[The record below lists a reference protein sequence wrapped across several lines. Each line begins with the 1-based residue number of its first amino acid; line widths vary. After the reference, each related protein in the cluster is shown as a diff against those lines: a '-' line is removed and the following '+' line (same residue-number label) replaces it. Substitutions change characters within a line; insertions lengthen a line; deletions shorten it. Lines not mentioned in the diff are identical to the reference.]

1 MLKTWTVGDFV
12 LIWLGGTVAS
22 VAMALALRELDTAP
36 GVTGLATLAA
46 QFAGILVVF
55 WVIRARKHDA
65 EPLNFAIEPGD
76 IKYAGL
82 GMLLQIV
89 VSLLLQ
95 PIARLVYPEGRP
107 PQEIGDI
114 IGSADTE
121 SYVRIALFAAA
132 VLFAPLTEE
141 LMYRGVLFKATRPLG
156 PWVAILVTSVVFTV
170 VHILGL
176 DPDNR
181 VGSAAI
187 VLPPLFALAVLLG
200 WLTERTGRLGPALFL
215 HSGWNLLAA
224 LLLLIPAELLEQ
236 AAAGS

>member
-1 MLKTWTVGDFV
+1 MRKAWTVGDFV
-12 LIWLGGTVAS
+12 LIWIGGTVAS
-22 VAMALALRELDTAP
+22 VAMAAGLQGQDTGP
-36 GVTGLATLAA
+36 GVMGLTALAA
-46 QFAGILVVF
+46 QFAGIFLVF
-55 WVIRARKHDA
+55 WILRNRKRDA
-65 EPLNFAIEPGD
+65 DPVNFAIEPGD
-76 IKYAGL
+76 IKFAGL

-89 VSLLLQ
+89 ASLLLQ
-95 PIARLVYPEGRP
+95 PIARLVYPDGRP
-107 PQEIGDI
+107 PQEIADI

-121 SYVRIALFAAA
+121 SYIRIALFAAA

-156 PWVAILVTSVVFTV
+156 PWVAIITTSLVFTV

-181 VGSAAI
+181 LGSAAI

-224 LLLLIPAELLEQ
+224 LLLLIPTELLEQ